1 MRRFVLVAGLVSLA
15 SGAHASSY
23 LDIFGTVHDPILD
36 NGGLVHS
43 YSGPNLQPEVVAPGA
58 ALSFADLA
66 LANLPLANLSGA
78 TLESASLEGADLG
91 SANLSG
97 ANLYFADLTSA
108 NLTSAN
114 LAGASLFGTVGLA
127 FTYGEADY
135 DALTDFSGTGFD
147 PVAQGWNLVP
157 EPSTAMLVSIGL
169 VSPAARRRVLR

>member
-58 ALSFADLA
+58 ALSFANLA

-91 SANLSG
+91 SANL
-97 ANLYFADLTSA
+97 YFADLTSA

-114 LAGASLFGTVGLA
+114 LSGASLFGTVGLA